1 MFQTSGEKDKEKKP
15 KKKGRP
21 TRQVYAVVESLKR
34 VWLLLAISGK
44 AEESEDSTSEKE
56 DKSKKKKAK
65 GKKKKVWLNHILK
78 ATFVPK

>member
-34 VWLLLAISGK
+34 VWLLLAFSGK

-56 DKSKKKKAK
+56 DKAKKKKAK
-65 GKKKKVWLNHILK
+65 GKKKKVWLNRVLK

>member
-44 AEESEDSTSEKE
+44 AEESEDSTEKE
-56 DKSKKKKAK
+56 DKAKKKKGK
-65 GKKKKVWLNHILK
+65 GKKKKV
-78 ATFVPK
+78 